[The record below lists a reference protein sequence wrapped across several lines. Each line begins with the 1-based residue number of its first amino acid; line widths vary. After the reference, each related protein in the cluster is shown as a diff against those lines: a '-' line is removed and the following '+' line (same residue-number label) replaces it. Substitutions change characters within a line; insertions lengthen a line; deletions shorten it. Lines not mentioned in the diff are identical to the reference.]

1 MWVLLTP
8 CRARGGLEA
17 EREERERC
25 ILEEQEKERR
35 NFEALQRVREEGY
48 RKVRWEALLS
58 SSSSGQLR
66 TSWVH

>member
-1 MWVLLTP
+1 LWVLLTP